1 MRMSIITNRT
11 GQHNNKGFSLLELL
25 VVVAIMAVLTGIIS
39 ITYRTVNK
47 SNVNK
52 AASIVDDY
60 LSLAR
65 ETVLAFSLARER

>member
-60 LSLAR
+60 LSQGKRLR
-65 ETVLAFSLARER
+65 LFPLMSGI

>member
-60 LSLAR
+60 LWQGKRLRLFPLMSGI
-65 ETVLAFSLARER
+65 

>member
-60 LSLAR
+60 LSLA
-65 ETVLAFSLARER
+65 LSLIHI

>member
-52 AASIVDDY
+52 AALP
-60 LSLAR
+60 LSGKGK
-65 ETVLAFSLARER
+65 S